1 MARTQN
7 GIPLFLA
14 KLWRMV
20 NDPATDNLISWS
32 ADGNSFIVPD
42 RDSFARKLLPQY
54 YKHNK
59 WNSFVRVLNMYGFR
73 KEISV
78 ESSGLQ
84 SGRDDEEYKHPCFRR
99 DSEHLLASIKRTHS
113 SGQNAGR
120 LAGVASSMALENG
133 LPANSLQAIR
143 AGSAVAG
150 VQEEQVSRVLN
161 DVRTLRSK
169 QESTDA
175 KLDSLKR
182 DNERLWTEMQ
192 DLRAKHQHQQNVV
205 NKLIQF
211 FVTLLQNTG
220 NLASTLR
227 APAPQLA
234 IQSLTAETQNPPT
247 KRRRLASDSNAT
259 IPVENGDHPTG
270 SEDYEGPIIRD
281 VTDAWTAAYNQQTP
295 VQVDWDRLLTNVGN
309 GQILNGLRNAANAS
323 TSALQPG
330 EQQPL
335 LAGIAAHPVLQPSRQ
350 VTSSPAVNLLGSVA
364 APVGGGLTATPTLS
378 EKSLSPPLISSIL
391 PVSAPH
397 HAPHDNNAA
406 VLHMLLSNLL
416 KSLPGPVH
424 DSSAL
429 AGAVQP
435 VVNTNTAAGQP
446 VILATLPT
454 APLVVP
460 SNQQMAVQP
469 RNQAGPLVLPPN
481 TTVLSL
487 PLGSLLQ
494 LVQQQQQ
501 QQQPPAPVATA
512 PGLVSVGVPT
522 QRPEYTIQY
531 PDSPMSAPSPA
542 PSITMTNVGSGGQLL
557 PGYGASTSAT
567 APIQSS
573 EMAQQIDTV
582 QSGLDSIRDTLASP
596 GFTQLMDLDQLL
608 QLFSEPEPESNT
620 VTIPGHNEG
629 LQGVH
634 DGELLETHPEDLL
647 GDYAFPSGDI
657 EGVTIQIP
665 AYQEDGGATATTEI
679 PLVSQSPL
687 GGKSVGAAKRK
698 RRN

>member
-378 EKSLSPPLISSIL
+378 
-391 PVSAPH
+391 
-397 HAPHDNNAA
+397 
-406 VLHMLLSNLL
+406 
-416 KSLPGPVH
+416 
-424 DSSAL
+424 
-429 AGAVQP
+429 AVQP